1 MAHRRGART
10 DPESRRTA
18 CAGFQPGSPG
28 ARPRLSCCT
37 GHGAGRSRES
47 SFEAA
52 LMGTVSSLGELTPS
66 LAPPPGQFFQFKGF
80 SLYGPEIFPTRNPH
94 QFLPKD
100 LQAHVTFSSTR
111 CQAAMRCL
119 PSASPCVSQPF
130 YLATRG
136 RRLRPRGGRTYQ
148 LCPSDGMTLFHSFS
162 FSISMMNLFCIRYYD

>member
-10 DPESRRTA
+10 DPESRHTA

-66 LAPPPGQFFQFKGF
+66 LAPPDSSSSSKGF
-80 SLYGPEIFPTRNPH
+80 LSMGQKSSPPGIPTSFSQKICRPTSLFH
-94 QFLPKD
+94 LP
-100 LQAHVTFSSTR
+100 VVR
-111 CQAAMRCL
+111 
-119 PSASPCVSQPF
+119 
-130 YLATRG
+130 
-136 RRLRPRGGRTYQ
+136 Q
-148 LCPSDGMTLFHSFS
+148 LCAAYPPPHRAYLSLSTWPLEDAVCGRGAGALTSSVHQMA
-162 FSISMMNLFCIRYYD
+162 

>member
-1 MAHRRGART
+1 MAHQRGART

-100 LQAHVTFSSTR
+100 LQAHGTFSSTG

-119 PSASPCVSQPF
+119 PSAS
-130 YLATRG
+130 LTRAYRSLSTWPLEGAVCG
-136 RRLRPRGGRTYQ
+136 RGAGALTSSVHQ
-148 LCPSDGMTLFHSFS
+148 MA
-162 FSISMMNLFCIRYYD
+162 